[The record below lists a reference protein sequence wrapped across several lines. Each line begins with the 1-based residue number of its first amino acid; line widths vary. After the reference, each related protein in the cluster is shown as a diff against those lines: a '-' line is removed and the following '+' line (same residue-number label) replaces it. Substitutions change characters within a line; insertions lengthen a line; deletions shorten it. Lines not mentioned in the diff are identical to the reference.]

1 MSNLSRAVAALAAI
15 ALSTCLAVAQQP
27 APSASAPQAAAPAPS
42 ASHLAAAREVA
53 VSSGITR
60 SLDVIAPQL
69 YERIREQ
76 NITRPELAKDINEVL
91 QAILP
96 EMELQKQRAV
106 NTIAGIYARH
116 MTEAELKDVLTFFRS
131 PSGKKYV
138 DMQPVVLDDLVR
150 EMQEWS
156 QELAE
161 YVMVR
166 VRGEMSKRGH
176 QLQ

>member
-15 ALSTCLAVAQQP
+15 VFSIGLAVAQQP
-27 APSASAPQAAAPAPS
+27 APSPSAPQTAAPAPS

-53 VSSGITR
+53 IASGITR

-76 NITRPELAKDINEVL
+76 GITRPELTKDLNDVL
-91 QAILP
+91 QALQP

-106 NTIAGIYARH
+106 NTIGGIYARH
-116 MTEAELKDVLTFFRS
+116 MTEAELKDVLAFFRS

-138 DMQPVVLDDLVR
+138 DTQPVVLDDLVR
-150 EMQEWS
+150 EMQDWS